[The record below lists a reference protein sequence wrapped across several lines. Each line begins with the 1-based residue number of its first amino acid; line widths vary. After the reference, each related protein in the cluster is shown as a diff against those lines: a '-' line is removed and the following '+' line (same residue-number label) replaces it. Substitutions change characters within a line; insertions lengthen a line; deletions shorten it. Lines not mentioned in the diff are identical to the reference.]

1 MKRIINT
8 FLFLSLAFSTAFAQV
23 GRIMYLDFNT
33 ADANEVKSL
42 IGEKTKKFNNTLE
55 GEKIYTF
62 QVAAGEKNGQLVR
75 FLYADS
81 FGQIEAYPQK
91 GNEWWWKNVSP
102 KITNSSG
109 TEFLQYAEDASHN
122 IAKPG
127 ENKVWKVLF
136 YKIKPGEGESFW
148 RYRKNVAKAA
158 AELGDEISLRV
169 WSSSIGGI
177 PGRVLVTYAHKDY
190 TGLDNESES
199 WPKVVKKYNEMFNG
213 NYNAD
218 NVAFSKSL
226 EMWGNYSELWRFL
239 PELSSP
245 VPSS

>member
-1 MKRIINT
+1 MKKIINI
-8 FLFLSLAFSTAFAQV
+8 FVFLSLSFSTAFAQV
-23 GRIMYLDFNT
+23 GRIMYLDFN
-33 ADANEVKSL
+33 AANANEVKSL
-42 IGEKTKKFNNTLE
+42 IGEKTKKFNNSLE

-81 FGQIEAYPQK
+81 FGKIEAYPKK
-91 GNEWWWKNVSP
+91 GNESWWKNVSP

-109 TEFLQYAEDASHN
+109 TEFLQFAADASHN

-127 ENKVWKVLF
+127 EKKVGKVLF
-136 YKIKPGEGESFW
+136 YKIKPGEGENFW

-169 WSSSIGGI
+169 ELFHRGI

-213 NYNAD
+213 NYNAN

-226 EMWGNYSELWRFL
+226 EM
-239 PELSSP
+239 
-245 VPSS
+245 

>member
-1 MKRIINT
+1 
-8 FLFLSLAFSTAFAQV
+8 
-23 GRIMYLDFNT
+23 MYLDFNT

-42 IGEKTKKFNNTLE
+42 ISEKTKKINNTLG
-55 GEKIYTF
+55 GEKNYTF
-62 QVAAGEKNGQLVR
+62 QVTAGEKKAQLVR

-81 FGQIEAYPQK
+81 FGQIEAYPKK

-109 TEFLQYAEDASHN
+109 TEFLQFAADASHN

-127 ENKVWKVLF
+127 EKKVGKVLF
-136 YKIKPGEGESFW
+136 YKIKPGEGEKFW

-169 WSSSIGGI
+169 ELFHRGI

-213 NYNAD
+213 NYNAN

-226 EMWGNYSELWRFL
+226 EM
-239 PELSSP
+239 
-245 VPSS
+245 

>member
-1 MKRIINT
+1 
-8 FLFLSLAFSTAFAQV
+8 
-23 GRIMYLDFNT
+23 MYLDFNT

-42 IGEKTKKFNNTLE
+42 IGEKTKKFNNTLG
-55 GEKIYTF
+55 GEKNYTF
-62 QVAAGEKNGQLVR
+62 QVTAGEKNAQLVR

-81 FGQIEAYPQK
+81 FGQIKAYPKK

-109 TEFLQYAEDASHN
+109 TEFLQYAADASHN

-127 ENKVWKVLF
+127 EKKVWKVLF
-136 YKIKPGEGESFW
+136 YKIKPGEGENFW

-169 WSSSIGGI
+169 ELFHRGI

-213 NYNAD
+213 NYNAN

-226 EMWGNYSELWRFL
+226 EM
-239 PELSSP
+239 
-245 VPSS
+245 

>member
-1 MKRIINT
+1 
-8 FLFLSLAFSTAFAQV
+8 
-23 GRIMYLDFNT
+23 MYLDFNT
-33 ADANEVKSL
+33 ADANEVKTL
-42 IGEKTKKFNNTLE
+42 IGEKNKKFNNSLE

-81 FGQIEAYPQK
+81 FGQIEAYPKK

-109 TEFLQYAEDASHN
+109 TEFLQYAADASHN

-127 ENKVWKVLF
+127 E
-136 YKIKPGEGESFW
+136 GENFW

-169 WSSSIGGI
+169 WSSSIWGI

-190 TGLDNESES
+190 TGLDNESKL
-199 WPKVVKKYNEMFNG
+199 WPKVMKKYNEMFNE

-218 NVAFSKSL
+218 NIAFS
-226 EMWGNYSELWRFL
+226 
-239 PELSSP
+239 
-245 VPSS
+245 

>member
-1 MKRIINT
+1 
-8 FLFLSLAFSTAFAQV
+8 
-23 GRIMYLDFNT
+23 MYLDFNT

-42 IGEKTKKFNNTLE
+42 IGEKTKKINNPLG
-55 GEKIYTF
+55 GEKNYTF
-62 QVAAGEKNGQLVR
+62 QVTAGEKNAQLVR

-81 FGQIEAYPQK
+81 FGQIEAYPKK

-109 TEFLQYAEDASHN
+109 TKFLQFAADASHN

-127 ENKVWKVLF
+127 EKKVWKVLF
-136 YKIKPGEGESFW
+136 YKIKPGEDENFW

-169 WSSSIGGI
+169 ELFHRGI

-213 NYNAD
+213 NYNAN

-226 EMWGNYSELWRFL
+226 EM
-239 PELSSP
+239 
-245 VPSS
+245 

>member
-1 MKRIINT
+1 M
-8 FLFLSLAFSTAFAQV
+8 SLAFSIVFAQV

-42 IGEKTKKFNNTLE
+42 IGEKTKKINNTLG
-55 GEKIYTF
+55 GEKNYTF
-62 QVAAGEKNGQLVR
+62 QVTAGEKNAQLVR

-81 FGQIEAYPQK
+81 FGQIEAYPKK

-109 TEFLQYAEDASHN
+109 TKFLQFAADASHN

-127 ENKVWKVLF
+127 EKKVWKVLF
-136 YKIKPGEGESFW
+136 YKIKPGEDENFW

-169 WSSSIGGI
+169 ELFHRGI

-213 NYNAD
+213 NYNAN

-226 EMWGNYSELWRFL
+226 EM
-239 PELSSP
+239 
-245 VPSS
+245 

>member
-1 MKRIINT
+1 
-8 FLFLSLAFSTAFAQV
+8 
-23 GRIMYLDFNT
+23 MYLDFNT

-42 IGEKTKKFNNTLE
+42 IGEKTKKINNPLG
-55 GEKIYTF
+55 GEKNYTF
-62 QVAAGEKNGQLVR
+62 QVIAGEKNAQLVR

-81 FGQIEAYPQK
+81 FGQIEAYPKK

-109 TEFLQYAEDASHN
+109 TEFLQFAADASHN

-127 ENKVWKVLF
+127 EKKVGKVLF
-136 YKIKPGEGESFW
+136 YKIKPGEGEKFW

-169 WSSSIGGI
+169 ELFHRGI

-213 NYNAD
+213 NYNAN

-226 EMWGNYSELWRFL
+226 EM
-239 PELSSP
+239 
-245 VPSS
+245 

>member
-1 MKRIINT
+1 MKKIINI
-8 FLFLSLAFSTAFAQV
+8 FVFLSLSFSTAFAQV
-23 GRIMYLDFNT
+23 GRIMYLDFN
-33 ADANEVKSL
+33 AANANEVKSL
-42 IGEKTKKFNNTLE
+42 IGEKTKKFNNSLE

-81 FGQIEAYPQK
+81 FGKIEAYPKK
-91 GNEWWWKNVSP
+91 GNESWWKNVSP

-109 TEFLQYAEDASHN
+109 TEFLQYAADASHN

-127 ENKVWKVLF
+127 EKKVWKVLF
-136 YKIKPGEGESFW
+136 YKIKPGEGENFW

-169 WSSSIGGI
+169 ELFHRGI

-213 NYNAD
+213 NYNAN

-226 EMWGNYSELWRFL
+226 EM
-239 PELSSP
+239 
-245 VPSS
+245 

>member
-1 MKRIINT
+1 
-8 FLFLSLAFSTAFAQV
+8 
-23 GRIMYLDFNT
+23 MYLDFNT

-42 IGEKTKKFNNTLE
+42 IGEKTKKINNTLG
-55 GEKIYTF
+55 GEKNYTF
-62 QVAAGEKNGQLVR
+62 QVTAGEKNAQLVR

-81 FGQIEAYPQK
+81 FGQIEAYPKK

-109 TEFLQYAEDASHN
+109 TKFLQFAADASHN

-127 ENKVWKVLF
+127 EKKVWKVLF
-136 YKIKPGEGESFW
+136 YKIKPGEDENFW

-169 WSSSIGGI
+169 ELFHRGI
-177 PGRVLVTYAHKDY
+177 PGRVLMTYAHKDY

-213 NYNAD
+213 NYNAN

-226 EMWGNYSELWRFL
+226 EM
-239 PELSSP
+239 
-245 VPSS
+245 

>member
-1 MKRIINT
+1 M
-8 FLFLSLAFSTAFAQV
+8 SLAFSIVFAQV

-42 IGEKTKKFNNTLE
+42 IGEKTKKINNPLG
-55 GEKIYTF
+55 GEKNYTF
-62 QVAAGEKNGQLVR
+62 QVIAGEKNAQLVR

-81 FGQIEAYPQK
+81 FGQIEAYPKK

-109 TEFLQYAEDASHN
+109 TEFLQFAADASHN

-127 ENKVWKVLF
+127 EKKVGKVLF
-136 YKIKPGEGESFW
+136 YKIKPGEGEKFW

-169 WSSSIGGI
+169 ELFHRGI

-213 NYNAD
+213 NYNAN

-226 EMWGNYSELWRFL
+226 EM
-239 PELSSP
+239 
-245 VPSS
+245 

>member
-1 MKRIINT
+1 M
-8 FLFLSLAFSTAFAQV
+8 SLAFSIVFAQV

-42 IGEKTKKFNNTLE
+42 IGEKTKKINNTLG
-55 GEKIYTF
+55 GEKNYTF
-62 QVAAGEKNGQLVR
+62 QVTAGEKNAQLVR
-75 FLYADS
+75 FLYTDS
-81 FGQIEAYPQK
+81 FGQIEAYPKK

-109 TEFLQYAEDASHN
+109 TKFLQFAADASHN

-127 ENKVWKVLF
+127 EKKVWKVLF
-136 YKIKPGEGESFW
+136 YKIKPGEDENFW

-169 WSSSIGGI
+169 ELFHRGI

-213 NYNAD
+213 NYNAN

-226 EMWGNYSELWRFL
+226 EM
-239 PELSSP
+239 
-245 VPSS
+245 

>member
-1 MKRIINT
+1 M
-8 FLFLSLAFSTAFAQV
+8 SLAFSIVFARV

-42 IGEKTKKFNNTLE
+42 IGEKTKKFNNTLG
-55 GEKIYTF
+55 GEKNYTF
-62 QVAAGEKNGQLVR
+62 QVTAGEKNAQLVR

-81 FGQIEAYPQK
+81 FGKIEAYPKK
-91 GNEWWWKNVSP
+91 GNESWWKNVSP

-109 TEFLQYAEDASHN
+109 TEFLQYAADASHN

-127 ENKVWKVLF
+127 EKKVWKVLF
-136 YKIKPGEGESFW
+136 YKIKPGEGENFW

-169 WSSSIGGI
+169 ELFHRGI

-213 NYNAD
+213 NYNAN

-226 EMWGNYSELWRFL
+226 EM
-239 PELSSP
+239 
-245 VPSS
+245 

>member
-1 MKRIINT
+1 M
-8 FLFLSLAFSTAFAQV
+8 SLAFSIVFAQV

-42 IGEKTKKFNNTLE
+42 IGEKTKKFNNTLG
-55 GEKIYTF
+55 GEKNYTF
-62 QVAAGEKNGQLVR
+62 QVTAGEKNAQLVR

-81 FGQIEAYPQK
+81 FGQIEAYPKK

-109 TEFLQYAEDASHN
+109 TEFLQFAADASHN

-127 ENKVWKVLF
+127 EKKVGKVLF
-136 YKIKPGEGESFW
+136 YKIKPGEGENFW

-169 WSSSIGGI
+169 ELFHRGI

-213 NYNAD
+213 NYNAN

-226 EMWGNYSELWRFL
+226 EM
-239 PELSSP
+239 
-245 VPSS
+245 

>member
-1 MKRIINT
+1 
-8 FLFLSLAFSTAFAQV
+8 
-23 GRIMYLDFNT
+23 MYLDFNT

-42 IGEKTKKFNNTLE
+42 IGEKTKKINNPLG
-55 GEKIYTF
+55 GEKNYTF
-62 QVAAGEKNGQLVR
+62 QVTAGEKNAQLVR

-81 FGQIEAYPQK
+81 FGQIEAYPKK

-109 TEFLQYAEDASHN
+109 TEFLQFAADASHN

-127 ENKVWKVLF
+127 EKKVGKVLF
-136 YKIKPGEGESFW
+136 YKIKPGEGEKFW

-169 WSSSIGGI
+169 ELFHRGI

-199 WPKVVKKYNEMFNG
+199 WPKVVKKHNEMFNG
-213 NYNAD
+213 NYNAN

-226 EMWGNYSELWRFL
+226 EM
-239 PELSSP
+239 
-245 VPSS
+245 

>member
-1 MKRIINT
+1 M
-8 FLFLSLAFSTAFAQV
+8 SLAFSIVFAQV

-42 IGEKTKKFNNTLE
+42 IGEKTKKINNTLG
-55 GEKIYTF
+55 GEKNYTF
-62 QVAAGEKNGQLVR
+62 QVTAGEKNAQLVR

-81 FGQIEAYPQK
+81 FGQIEAYPKK

-109 TEFLQYAEDASHN
+109 TEFLQFAADSSHN

-127 ENKVWKVLF
+127 EKKVWKVLF
-136 YKIKPGEGESFW
+136 YKIKPGEGENFW

-169 WSSSIGGI
+169 ELFHRGI

-213 NYNAD
+213 NYNAN

-226 EMWGNYSELWRFL
+226 EM
-239 PELSSP
+239 
-245 VPSS
+245 

>member
-1 MKRIINT
+1 
-8 FLFLSLAFSTAFAQV
+8 
-23 GRIMYLDFNT
+23 MYLDFNT

-42 IGEKTKKFNNTLE
+42 IGEKTKKINNPLG
-55 GEKIYTF
+55 GEKNYTF
-62 QVAAGEKNGQLVR
+62 QVIAGEKNAQLVR

-81 FGQIEAYPQK
+81 FGQIEAYPKK

-109 TEFLQYAEDASHN
+109 TEFLQFAADASHN

-127 ENKVWKVLF
+127 EKKVGKVLF
-136 YKIKPGEGESFW
+136 YKIKPGEGENFW

-169 WSSSIGGI
+169 ELFHRGI

-213 NYNAD
+213 NYNAN

-226 EMWGNYSELWRFL
+226 EM
-239 PELSSP
+239 
-245 VPSS
+245 

>member
-1 MKRIINT
+1 M
-8 FLFLSLAFSTAFAQV
+8 SLAFSIVFAQV

-42 IGEKTKKFNNTLE
+42 IGEKTKKINNPLG
-55 GEKIYTF
+55 GEKNYTF
-62 QVAAGEKNGQLVR
+62 QVIAGEKNAQLVR

-81 FGQIEAYPQK
+81 FGQIEAYPKK

-109 TEFLQYAEDASHN
+109 TEFLQYAADASHN

-127 ENKVWKVLF
+127 EKKVWKVLF
-136 YKIKPGEGESFW
+136 YKIKPGEGENFW

-169 WSSSIGGI
+169 ELFHRGI

-213 NYNAD
+213 NYNAN

-226 EMWGNYSELWRFL
+226 EM
-239 PELSSP
+239 
-245 VPSS
+245 

>member
-1 MKRIINT
+1 
-8 FLFLSLAFSTAFAQV
+8 
-23 GRIMYLDFNT
+23 MYLDFNT

-42 IGEKTKKFNNTLE
+42 ISEKTKKINNTLG
-55 GEKIYTF
+55 GEKNYTF
-62 QVAAGEKNGQLVR
+62 QVTAGEKKAQLVR

-81 FGQIEAYPQK
+81 FGQIEAYPKK
-91 GNEWWWKNVSP
+91 GNEWWWKNESP

-109 TEFLQYAEDASHN
+109 TEFLQFAADASHN

-127 ENKVWKVLF
+127 EKKVGKVLF
-136 YKIKPGEGESFW
+136 YKIKPGEGEKFW

-169 WSSSIGGI
+169 ELFHRGI

-213 NYNAD
+213 NYNAN

-226 EMWGNYSELWRFL
+226 EM
-239 PELSSP
+239 
-245 VPSS
+245 

>member
-1 MKRIINT
+1 
-8 FLFLSLAFSTAFAQV
+8 
-23 GRIMYLDFNT
+23 MYLDFNT

-42 IGEKTKKFNNTLE
+42 IGEKTKKINNTLG
-55 GEKIYTF
+55 GEKNYTF
-62 QVAAGEKNGQLVR
+62 QVTAGEKNAQLVR

-81 FGQIEAYPQK
+81 FGQIEAYPKK

-109 TEFLQYAEDASHN
+109 TEFLQFAADASHN

-127 ENKVWKVLF
+127 EKKVGKVLF
-136 YKIKPGEGESFW
+136 YKIKPGEGENFW

-169 WSSSIGGI
+169 ELFHRGI

-213 NYNAD
+213 NYNAN

-226 EMWGNYSELWRFL
+226 EM
-239 PELSSP
+239 
-245 VPSS
+245 

>member
-1 MKRIINT
+1 
-8 FLFLSLAFSTAFAQV
+8 
-23 GRIMYLDFNT
+23 
-33 ADANEVKSL
+33 L
-42 IGEKTKKFNNTLE
+42 IGEKTKKINNPLG
-55 GEKIYTF
+55 GEKNYTF
-62 QVAAGEKNGQLVR
+62 QVTAGEKNAQLVR

-81 FGQIEAYPQK
+81 FGQIEAYPKK

-109 TEFLQYAEDASHN
+109 TKFLQFAADASHN

-127 ENKVWKVLF
+127 EKKVWKVLF
-136 YKIKPGEGESFW
+136 YKIKPGEDENFW

-169 WSSSIGGI
+169 ELFHRGI

-213 NYNAD
+213 NYNAN

-226 EMWGNYSELWRFL
+226 EM
-239 PELSSP
+239 
-245 VPSS
+245 

>member
-1 MKRIINT
+1 
-8 FLFLSLAFSTAFAQV
+8 
-23 GRIMYLDFNT
+23 MYLDFNT

-42 IGEKTKKFNNTLE
+42 IGEKTKKFNNTLG
-55 GEKIYTF
+55 GEKNYTF
-62 QVAAGEKNGQLVR
+62 QVTAGEKNAQLVR

-81 FGQIEAYPQK
+81 FGQIEAYPKK

-136 YKIKPGEGESFW
+136 YKIKPGEGENFW

-169 WSSSIGGI
+169 ELFHRGI

-213 NYNAD
+213 NYNAN

-226 EMWGNYSELWRFL
+226 EM
-239 PELSSP
+239 
-245 VPSS
+245 

>member
-1 MKRIINT
+1 
-8 FLFLSLAFSTAFAQV
+8 
-23 GRIMYLDFNT
+23 MYLDFNT

-42 IGEKTKKFNNTLE
+42 IGEKTKKINNTLG
-55 GEKIYTF
+55 GEKNYTF
-62 QVAAGEKNGQLVR
+62 QVTAGEKNAQLVR

-81 FGQIEAYPQK
+81 FGQIEAYPKK

-109 TEFLQYAEDASHN
+109 TKFLQFAADASHN

-127 ENKVWKVLF
+127 EKKVWKVLF
-136 YKIKPGEGESFW
+136 YKIKPGEDENFW

-169 WSSSIGGI
+169 ELFHRGI

-213 NYNAD
+213 NYNAN

-226 EMWGNYSELWRFL
+226 EM
-239 PELSSP
+239 
-245 VPSS
+245 